1 MIYLLLCCRPREVKR
16 RYYASVVN
24 AALMAAYWR
33 EQGYAVTVLPRLK
46 GDFT

>member
-1 MIYLLLCCRPREVKR
+1 MIYLVHYCKPYVVKR

-33 EQGYAVTVLPRLK
+33 EQGYAVTVLPRL
-46 GDFT
+46 GHGS